1 MLVEGDPMSDI
12 SAVILWENNQNSPA
26 PIPGF
31 MDKLTSM
38 NFTISISLTR
48 PRKWKTYFG
57 RYYHRHNHNPS
68 VCLLDFR
75 RYVVLSCTLP
85 QHRGMFLLSAVRIGV
100 GHTLCDGVAVV
111 VGIDSWGKGPFNS
124 ALPLQL
130 TRYYLHEY
138 FDQMLTKWRL
148 PCDCVPQCLLYSRI
162 VCIFHIYCD
171 VCRGRPYARYV
182 CSNPLRE
189 QPEQPSTNTWTKTNY
204 YLYLCLQLT
213 TIYVYI

>member
-1 MLVEGDPMSDI
+1 MMTTFSLAQEDHFRPLFTLELVTVWVIVSASLLTLEAKKSFNYLHWLKGNWVEFKWNEAFPVFVLLRVCLSVGLLVFFSSIVMLVEGDPMSDI

-31 MDKLTSM
+31 MDELTSM

-85 QHRGMFLLSAVRIGV
+85 
-100 GHTLCDGVAVV
+100 
-111 VGIDSWGKGPFNS
+111 
-124 ALPLQL
+124 
-130 TRYYLHEY
+130 
-138 FDQMLTKWRL
+138 
-148 PCDCVPQCLLYSRI
+148 
-162 VCIFHIYCD
+162 
-171 VCRGRPYARYV
+171 
-182 CSNPLRE
+182 
-189 QPEQPSTNTWTKTNY
+189 
-204 YLYLCLQLT
+204 
-213 TIYVYI
+213 